1 MLSKSLIQFSVDGQG
16 CVPSLLFDLRPNYG
30 GGNEDNGNL
39 LHALIFI
46 TSMYG
51 ASLVAQRLKRPPPMR
66 ETRVRSLSREDP
78 LEKEMAIHSSILAWR
93 SNGRRSLVV
102 IAHGVTKSRT
112 RLSNFTHSLTLYLH
126 YLHHS
131 LASGQTTVRA
141 HSPTHQKKIGLK
153 IY

>member
-1 MLSKSLIQFSVDGQG
+1 MGRAMLSKSSIQFSVDGQG

-51 ASLVAQRLKRPPPMR
+51 ASLVAQRLKCLPPMR
-66 ETRVRSLSREDP
+66 ETWVRSLSREDP

-93 SNGRRSLVV
+93 SHGRRSPVV

-112 RLSNFTHSLTLYLH
+112 
-126 YLHHS
+126 
-131 LASGQTTVRA
+131 
-141 HSPTHQKKIGLK
+141 
-153 IY
+153 

>member
-1 MLSKSLIQFSVDGQG
+1 MHALFMQCPNSTAGHHRPMPLLEMPGHSRASLGQSLVGLLLLSPGSWCTQSFVCALQESISPVLCKFWQLYSGV
-16 CVPSLLFDLRPNYG
+16 
-30 GGNEDNGNL
+30 NGNL

-78 LEKEMAIHSSILAWR
+78 LEKEMVIHSSILAWR

-112 RLSNFTHSLTLYLH
+112 
-126 YLHHS
+126 
-131 LASGQTTVRA
+131 
-141 HSPTHQKKIGLK
+141 
-153 IY
+153 